1 MTNTKHL
8 GHISCTRNSR
18 DNIRIRIDDANSR
31 QKITEVTLTLEA
43 FALMVTGLCE
53 IECQHE
59 TTKDVSNIGKTKVS
73 EARTIV
79 APYMGYNRETY
90 EQWLEENAQEDGYSL
105 NTYLGSKTS
114 IKHCTENDTIILN
127 YTVYKYE

>member
-1 MTNTKHL
+1 MTNNKHL
-8 GHISCTRNSR
+8 GYISCTRNSR
-18 DNIRIRIDDANSR
+18 DNIRITLGDENSR

-43 FALMVTGLCE
+43 FALLITGLYE

-59 TTKDVSNIGKTKVS
+59 TTKDVSNIGKTKIT

-79 APYMGYNRETY
+79 APYMGYSREAY
-90 EQWLEENAQEDGYSL
+90 EDWLEENAQEEGYNL

-114 IKHCTENDTIILN
+114 INHDTENNTVILN
-127 YTVYKYE
+127 YMVYKYE

>member
-1 MTNTKHL
+1 MADNKHL

-18 DNIRIRIDDANSR
+18 DNIRITLGDANSR

-43 FALMVTGLCE
+43 FALLITGLCE

-59 TTKDVSNIGKTKVS
+59 TTKDVSYIGKTKIT
-73 EARTIV
+73 ETRTIV
-79 APYMGYNRETY
+79 APYIGYNRESY
-90 EQWLEENAQEDGYSL
+90 EEWLEENAQEVGYSL

-114 IKHCTENDTIILN
+114 IKHDTENDTVILN
-127 YTVYKYE
+127 YSVYKYE